1 MEGAGALSSGRPV
14 AGVAEKMNNS
24 CVAAAVAVA
33 VAALAFEIVN
43 RHSPVVKSA
52 RYGGV
57 GVVGLVA
64 ELVGQCRQR
73 YPWNLGTLAL
83 VYHFCI

>member
-1 MEGAGALSSGRPV
+1 MEGAAALSSGRPV

-33 VAALAFEIVN
+33 ALAFEIVN
-43 RHSPVVKSA
+43 RHSLVVKSA

-57 GVVGLVA
+57 GVVELVA